1 MRIGLVNDM
10 PMAIE
15 ALRRAL
21 ALAPEH
27 EIAWTAHDGV
37 DAVECCARDT
47 PDLILMDLIMPRM
60 DGVEATRRIM
70 VATPCAI
77 VVVTSNV
84 GVNASRVFEAMGHG
98 AIDAVDTPVLGHGG
112 TREGAAP
119 LLGKIATVGRLLSP
133 NPRAQAVQPTAGQ
146 DSKRM
151 LVAIGASAGGPAAL
165 SAVLTALPRGFAEA
179 IIIVQHVDEKF
190 AAGLAQWLAQQSHLP
205 VHIAAEGERPQ
216 PGHVLLAGAGD
227 HLVFKSPEKLGYV
240 AEPRDCVYRPSV
252 DVFFES
258 VCKFWKGR
266 AIGVLLTGMGRDG
279 ALGLKALR
287 DKGHHTI
294 AQDAAS
300 SIVYGM
306 PKAAAEIGAAVEIL
320 SLERIAPR
328 LAEAAAARGQ
338 QGARHGISTS

>member
-1 MRIGLVNDM
+1 LCS
-10 PMAIE
+10 P
-15 ALRRAL
+15 
-21 ALAPEH
+21 
-27 EIAWTAHDGV
+27 
-37 DAVECCARDT
+37 DT
-47 PDLILMDLIMPRM
+47 PYLILIDLVMPRM

-70 VATPCAI
+70 VANPCAI

-98 AIDAVDTPVLGHGG
+98 AIDAVDTPVLGQGG
-112 TREGAAP
+112 TSNGAAP

-133 NPRAQAVQPTAGQ
+133 NPRGQAMQPTAGQ
-146 DSKRM
+146 GSKRT

-165 SAVLTALPRGFAEA
+165 ATVLTTLPPGFAEA
-179 IIIVQHVDEKF
+179 IVIVQHVDDKF
-190 AAGLAQWLAQQSHLP
+190 VAGLAQWLAQQSNLP
-205 VHIAAEGERPQ
+205 VRIAVEGERPQ

-227 HLVFKSPEKLGYV
+227 HLVFKTPEKLGYM

-252 DVFFES
+252 DVFFDS
-258 VCKFWKGR
+258 VARFWKGR

-328 LAEAAAARGQ
+328 LTEAARRQ
-338 QGARHGISTS
+338 